1 MIGRKS
7 FVTWRKHKLIQKKF
21 NNIHFIKY
29 FRDKSLFNIIFCD
42 FLGRQSFKL
51 SDISCED
58 FGKLVLQNKELF
70 IKDVNG
76 YCGHGIAVVKCRD
89 INYVDFYKMFDS
101 KESQNI
107 LVETL
112 INQNRV
118 LSSLHPFSINTI
130 RVTTI
135 YDQNKDKLYLMNA
148 RLRIGN
154 FKNRVD
160 NFHQGG
166 LCATI
171 DLCSGI
177 VDSPAYDKNG
187 NKYLTHPVTGVQIIG
202 LQIPYWNELKDFVE
216 KIVRAVPQV
225 GYVGWDIV
233 IQESGKLSI
242 VEGNDNEDH
251 DIQQIA
257 NVGIWRQ
264 YKSLLK
270 LIK

>member
-1 MIGRKS
+1 M
-7 FVTWRKHKLIQKKF
+7 T
-21 NNIHFIKY
+21 
-29 FRDKSLFNIIFCD
+29 
-42 FLGRQSFKL
+42 
-51 SDISCED
+51 
-58 FGKLVLQNKELF
+58 
-70 IKDVNG
+70 
-76 YCGHGIAVVKCRD
+76 
-89 INYVDFYKMFDS
+89 NYVDFYKMFDS

-242 VEGNDNEDH
+242 VEGNDNADH